1 MIYTSDCLIGVIL
14 LILFTNIVKL
24 FSQLFR
30 GMSSYG
36 RRKESIPFRKWYGN
50 LSELVSLVP
59 SNVNFLILTATATQ
73 STTDCILDSL
83 HIPVKKVYTV
93 KRSPNRNNLRYSL
106 QYIDNNMPLEMVFRG
121 IIDEV
126 FQKGATTERTIIY
139 CQTRK
144 HCGLIFRLFEIHLR
158 NNLYNGINR
167 PHNRVVE
174 MYHAGTPDQVK
185 KHVIENL
192 SKETGHIR
200 VLISTIAFGMGVDCK
215 SVRRVIHFGP
225 SKNLESYVQESGRAG
240 RDGKP
245 SSCIIMYN
253 GLLSSHCTTQM
264 KRFIMNENPMC
275 LRQTIF
281 SDFGVKCA
289 QFDILHECCD
299 FCAEICV
306 CGSNECSKVPKI
318 SHDEEEVVSD
328 TSCDS
333 AFTRSVTYE
342 QKSKLKALLMSYK
355 KELIESEIHN
365 MTATVGVPNVFLEF
379 GGFQIKQ
386 VLQSCHK
393 LFTLEDVVTN
403 VEIWRNQHAVGVLS
417 VIAQVFGDIEVD
429 TGLSTFIEDEM
440 DFEMEW
446 EEVRDDPSFQSMM
459 DSQDWGYCE
468 TDSSM
473 ESNAPIDNSGFFE
486 NFAMTDNE

>member
-1 MIYTSDCLIGVIL
+1 MAASSD
-14 LILFTNIVKL
+14 KL
-24 FSQLFR
+24 SFPIDRWNDALKSVCSTFNFNELYPEQKEALENYFKDHHVGR
-30 GMSSYG
+30 SSYG
-36 RRKESIPFRKWYGN
+36 RRKESIPFRKWYDN

-73 STTDCILDSL
+73 STTDCILDCL

-93 KRSPNRNNLRYSL
+93 KRSPNRNNLQYSL

-144 HCGLIFRLFEIHLR
+144 HCGLIFRLFEIHLQ

-167 PHNRVVE
+167 PQNRVVE

-200 VLISTIAFGMGVDCK
+200 VLISIIAFGMGVDCK
-215 SVRRVIHFGP
+215 SVRRVIHFRP

-264 KRFIMNENPMC
+264 KRFIMNENPIC

-289 QFDILHECCD
+289 QFHILHECCD

-306 CGSNECSKVPKI
+306 CVGAMNA
-318 SHDEEEVVSD
+318 EEEVVSD

-333 AFTRSVTYE
+333 AFTRSVTSE
-342 QKSKLKALLMSYK
+342 QKSKLKALMMSYK

-365 MTATVGVPNVFLEF
+365 MNATVGVPNVFLEF

-393 LFTLEDVVTN
+393 TFTLEDVVTN
-403 VEIWRNQHAVGVLS
+403 VEIWRNQ
-417 VIAQVFGDIEVD
+417 
-429 TGLSTFIEDEM
+429 
-440 DFEMEW
+440 
-446 EEVRDDPSFQSMM
+446 SF
-459 DSQDWGYCE
+459 W
-468 TDSSM
+468 
-473 ESNAPIDNSGFFE
+473 
-486 NFAMTDNE
+486 